1 MATERIIVQSPIAA
15 AFSEALKVA
24 ISQIFPSSAPAQI
37 LVTAAG
43 VQKNEK
49 LITQAVSKG
58 AKLLVGELNPEQISD
73 TRMRPFVVEGVNRD
87 MDLYYQESFGP
98 TVSLFT
104 ADSEDEAIA
113 IANDTEYG
121 LSSAVFTSDLAT
133 GLRVAK
139 QIESGYVNAVS
150 LISSRKFLSS
160 ILPSLKTRPLTIS
173 PFPF

>member
-15 AFSEALKVA
+15 AFSEALKAA

-43 VQKNEK
+43 VQKNKK

-58 AKLLVGELNPEQISD
+58 AKLLVGDLNPEQISD

-98 TVSLFT
+98 SVSMFT

-113 IANDTEYG
+113 LANDTEYG

-150 LISSRKFLSS
+150 LISPENF
-160 ILPSLKTRPLTIS
+160 PPPLYPHS
-173 PFPF
+173 KSVH